1 MKSLST
7 AHWGR
12 RKADFSFVGFA
23 SSSPLCSSASSRGW
37 ASSWRTKARTQFY
50 EDLSA
55 RPLSGFFL
63 RRFSGLSSSFNQCT
77 STLKRSLNLE
87 KEVKRP
93 YAKGVSA
100 SASTYHFTPHAEM
113 SNNLTVITAYNPERP
128 VVALVGLPNC
138 GKSTMFNR
146 MVGMNKSL
154 VTPTAG
160 TTRDRV
166 YSDFLLDGRP
176 VMV

>member
-77 STLKRSLNLE
+77 STLKRSQNLE

-93 YAKGVSA
+93 YKGVSA
-100 SASTYHFTPHAEM
+100 SASKYQFIPQAGMQSHCLYSLQPRKTSCCSCRIAKLWQINDVQ
-113 SNNLTVITAYNPERP
+113 SN
-128 VVALVGLPNC
+128 
-138 GKSTMFNR
+138 
-146 MVGMNKSL
+146 
-154 VTPTAG
+154 
-160 TTRDRV
+160 
-166 YSDFLLDGRP
+166 GRNE
-176 VMV
+176 

>member
-1 MKSLST
+1 MKSRST

-12 RKADFSFVGFA
+12 RKADFSFA
-23 SSSPLCSSASSRGW
+23 SSSPLCSSVSSCGF
-37 ASSWRTKARTQFY
+37 ASSWRTKPRTQFY

-55 RPLSGFFL
+55 RPRSGFL